1 MLQLRQDV
9 FCDCGLDILEYTV
22 KEIRD
27 NSEGTFYILKAKK
40 NVGAQGRIEILIYEN
55 GSGEYKY
62 LELVGNE
69 DWTEEYGLEPFTNGK
84 YFTTLEAA
92 KTSFAKTQIKLIEDR
107 EQKLVYELNELRT
120 RKTRWEKM
128 L

>member
-27 NSEGTFYILKAKK
+27 NSEGMFYVLKAKK
-40 NVGAQGRIEILIYEN
+40 PVGSRGCIEILIYEN
-55 GSGEYKY
+55 SSGEYKY
-62 LELVGNE
+62 LELVENE

-84 YFTTLEAA
+84 YFATREAA
-92 KTSFAKTQIKLIEDR
+92 KTSFAKTQIQLIEER
-107 EQKLVYELNELRT
+107 ERKLLSELAELKT
-120 RKTRWEKM
+120 RKDRWEKM